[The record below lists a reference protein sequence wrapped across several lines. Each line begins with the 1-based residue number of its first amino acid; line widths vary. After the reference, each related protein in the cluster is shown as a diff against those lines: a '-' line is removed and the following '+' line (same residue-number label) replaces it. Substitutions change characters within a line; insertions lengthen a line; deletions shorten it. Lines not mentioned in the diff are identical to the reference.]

1 MALIAS
7 VVQAQVV
14 PVQINEVRV
23 DRVTLVPNGVNK
35 LDIDKGQTVEV
46 QIVLD
51 GTGNSNDVE
60 VQAFLSGYEYNTV
73 EPMST
78 RSGTFQVL
86 PNVSF
91 IKRLQLPFP
100 KDADV
105 DDYKLRVI
113 VSDRNNRELIQ
124 NYNLRLDS
132 KRHDVQLKE
141 VIFYPDANV
150 KSGTAL
156 LTRVRLEN
164 YGQNKER
171 DVRVQASLP
180 DLGVSSTDYIN
191 EIRDG
196 REEETEEMY
205 LKLPCAKPGQYPLKV
220 DVSYDNGHG
229 TLSTTRTITL
239 SEGDLCKPVAA
250 PPAVVTPAVQ
260 PTPAPAAQPAPA
272 PAQNTLRNALE
283 VVLIVLIG
291 LLVIV
296 GLVIGFSRMRQEE

>member
-1 MALIAS
+1 MALLATI
-7 VVQAQVV
+7 VQAQVV

-23 DRVTLVPNGVNK
+23 DRVTLIPNGVNK
-35 LDIDKGQTVEV
+35 LDIDKGQSVEV

-60 VQAFLSGYEYNTV
+60 IQAFLSGYEYNTV
-73 EPMST
+73 EPMSART
-78 RSGTFQVL
+78 GTFQIQ
-86 PNVSF
+86 PNVSY
-91 IKRLQLPFP
+91 IKRMQLSFP
-100 KDADV
+100 KDADT
-105 DDYKLRVI
+105 DDYKLRII

-124 NYNLRLDS
+124 NYNLRLES
-132 KRHDVQLKE
+132 KRHDIQIKE
-141 VIFYPDANV
+141 VILYPDSNV

-171 DVRVQASLP
+171 DVRVQASLA

-205 LKLPCAKPGQYPLKV
+205 LKLPCAKPGQYSLKI

-229 TLSTTRTITL
+229 TLSATRTITL
-239 SEGDLCKPVAA
+239 SEGDLCKPA
-250 PPAVVTPAVQ
+250 PAPVVVT
-260 PTPAPAAQPAPA
+260 PAAQPAPVPVVQPA
-272 PAQNTLRNALE
+272 PVPAQNTLRNALE